1 MRINRQNRHVRP
13 GFGVA
18 RAHVVR
24 VHPCVPLCV
33 PRISSTSCDQAI
45 FVDQA
50 IDASLTRH
58 WARSTGSVSRP
69 PRGRAQ
75 VYSVRIPAGAL
86 PALRRL
92 AEARGQLPSV
102 LIRG

>member
-13 GFGVA
+13 GFGAA

-33 PRISSTSCDQAI
+33 PRISSLSCDQVI

-50 IDASLTRH
+50 IDASLTRC
-58 WARSTGSVSRP
+58 WVRSTGSVSGLSGVAEAVTRVSVIP
-69 PRGRAQ
+69 GRAPTA
-75 VYSVRIPAGAL
+75 RAGRVGEVTAGL
-86 PALRRL
+86 CR
-92 AEARGQLPSV
+92 
-102 LIRG
+102 